1 MKRYTTCSIVIMVI
15 ASLVIGSCHSPLRD
29 QFSKNQTEIS
39 QTLQNAIDNN
49 PKTKKK
55 AVELPGTVFSALA
68 PKIELQEKVEAARFD
83 IAAQNQDAV
92 QFFTGLAKGA
102 GISMMISPDIDGE
115 VTLDMRN
122 VTLEEILASVRS
134 VYGYEFIKTSYGYDV
149 LPASLETRIFT
160 IDKVNVSRQGSSSLN
175 VEIEGVGE
183 GGGESSS
190 ELSSSSEDQFWE
202 KLEETINLI
211 IRDTGGTEAATVVN
225 PDSGLV
231 VVRAYPDALRKV
243 AAYLDATQ
251 GITKRQVIIEAKV
264 LEVTLDDKFAS
275 GINWH
280 IDGLDVVQ
288 TARGALPAAMS
299 SSYFADQITG
309 TFTRHNSFEA
319 IISLLASQG
328 RISVI
333 SSPRIATLNNQKAVI
348 KVGSDQYYATNLAS
362 NTTTA
367 TATTTSNSVNMEAFF
382 SGVALDVTPQ
392 VDAQGS
398 IMLHIHPMISV
409 VEQDEKTFS
418 IPDGTVSLPMAK
430 STIRESDSVVTA
442 RSGQVVVIGGLMQR
456 SVASSRSHLPVSE
469 QAAQF
474 TDAAGAK
481 SDLLTRSEVVILLR
495 PVLIN
500 DASSRDELRST
511 MVNINNMQ

>member
-1 MKRYTTCSIVIMVI
+1 
-15 ASLVIGSCHSPLRD
+15 
-29 QFSKNQTEIS
+29 
-39 QTLQNAIDNN
+39 
-49 PKTKKK
+49 
-55 AVELPGTVFSALA
+55 
-68 PKIELQEKVEAARFD
+68 
-83 IAAQNQDAV
+83 
-92 QFFTGLAKGA
+92 
-102 GISMMISPDIDGE
+102 
-115 VTLDMRN
+115 
-122 VTLEEILASVRS
+122 
-134 VYGYEFIKTSYGYDV
+134 
-149 LPASLETRIFT
+149 
-160 IDKVNVSRQGSSSLN
+160 
-175 VEIEGVGE
+175 
-183 GGGESSS
+183 
-190 ELSSSSEDQFWE
+190 
-202 KLEETINLI
+202 
-211 IRDTGGTEAATVVN
+211 
-225 PDSGLV
+225 
-231 VVRAYPDALRKV
+231 
-243 AAYLDATQ
+243 
-251 GITKRQVIIEAKV
+251 
-264 LEVTLDDKFAS
+264 
-275 GINWH
+275 
-280 IDGLDVVQ
+280 
-288 TARGALPAAMS
+288 
-299 SSYFADQITG
+299 
-309 TFTRHNSFEA
+309 
-319 IISLLASQG
+319 
-328 RISVI
+328 
-333 SSPRIATLNNQKAVI
+333 
-348 KVGSDQYYATNLAS
+348 LAS

-418 IPDGTVSLPMAK
+418 VPDGTVSLPMAK

>member
-1 MKRYTTCSIVIMVI
+1 MRRYTRFSIVFIVM
-15 ASLVIGSCHSPLRD
+15 AALVAGSCQSPLRD
-29 QFSKNQTEIS
+29 QFSESKAEIS
-39 QTLQNAIDNN
+39 QTLHNAIENN

-68 PKIELQEKVEAARFD
+68 PKFELEEKVEAARFD

-102 GISMMISPDIDGE
+102 GMSMMISPDIEGE

-122 VTLEEILASVRS
+122 VTLEEILASVRN

-149 LPASLETRIFT
+149 LPATLETRIFT
-160 IDKVNVSRQGSSSLN
+160 IDKVNVTRTGSSSLN

-183 GGGESSS
+183 GGGDSSS

-202 KLEETINLI
+202 KLEQTIDLI
-211 IRDTGGTEAATVVN
+211 ISDDGGSESAAVVN

-231 VVRAYPDALRKV
+231 VVRAYPNALRKV

-264 LEVTLDDKFAS
+264 LEVTLDDKFAT

-280 IDGLDVVQ
+280 IDGLDIVQ
-288 TARGALPAAMS
+288 TARGALPTAVS
-299 SSYFADQITG
+299 DSYFADQITG
-309 TFTRHNSFEA
+309 TFTRHSSFEA

-362 NTTTA
+362 STTTA
-367 TATTTSNSVNMEAFF
+367 TATTTANSVNMEAFF

-392 VDAQGS
+392 VDAQGG
-398 IMLHIHPMISV
+398 IMLHIHPMISI

-418 IPDGTVSLPMAK
+418 VPDGTVSLPMAK

-469 QAAQF
+469 RMAEL
-474 TDAAGAK
+474 TDPIGAK
-481 SDLLTRSEVVILLR
+481 SDLSSRSEVVILLR
-495 PVLIN
+495 PMLVN
-500 DASSRDELRST
+500 DTNTQNELNAIAQHIDT
-511 MVNINNMQ
+511 MR